1 MGSLK
6 KRSFRLIDG
15 RSASNERGSRHQR
28 HTEVVVVAVMGKEQE
43 EQEEEQEE
51 GKEPN
56 AQSATLTPHSHF
68 DRRNFEPKSTN
79 KIQIRPP

>member
-1 MGSLK
+1 M
-6 KRSFRLIDG
+6 
-15 RSASNERGSRHQR
+15 
-28 HTEVVVVAVMGKEQE
+28 VAVMGKEQE

-68 DRRNFEPKSTN
+68 DRRNFEPKSTKQN
-79 KIQIRPP
+79 SDSALVAAVSLVVGGDEFAHGSLKP